1 LFTRA
6 FLIDLN
12 HKLNLIHQME
22 QRNSNYGLGM
32 GVFGAVFFIFGFAT
46 TFIVTMTAPVKAIF
60 GLPEWGAQLLSSAF
74 FITYPILSI
83 PSGKL
88 VAKIGYKWT
97 VILGLLLMGIGSLI
111 FWPAAKVPSFPM
123 FLVATFILAAGV
135 VFLQVAANPYVTAL
149 GPESSASSR
158 LNLTQALNS
167 IATMIAPWII
177 SVAIFRG
184 LSESLMTAKEY
195 GFAAAERVP
204 LPFIIMA
211 VVVIAVAVIL
221 FTIKLP
227 VLVTEK
233 KEGVKKSVW
242 SYPHVI
248 LGALAIFTYVG
259 AEVGNAGLIVNYLKN
274 SGGIDPEVASTYA
287 AIYWGG
293 AMIGRFF
300 GAIMFS
306 DMKSKSKKYG
316 MVGLVLVLA
325 LISGAFVTAKGYT
338 IDTWNFNAGV
348 TFMVIALVNF
358 IIMQIGSG
366 KAART
371 LGVFAIVAASLALIT
386 TFTTGQVALWTI
398 ISIGLFNSIM
408 FPNIFSLAVRD
419 LDGEEM
425 ASASGIINSLVV
437 GGAVIPPLMG
447 GIADTAGYTWA
458 FLVPAACYLY
468 IFFYAV
474 KGSQIR

>member
-1 LFTRA
+1 MDDKNNMR
-6 FLIDLN
+6 I
-12 HKLNLIHQME
+12 
-22 QRNSNYGLGM
+22 GM
-32 GVFGAVFFIFGFAT
+32 PTFGAIFFIFGFAT

-74 FITYPILSI
+74 FISYPILSI

-97 VILGLLLMGIGSLI
+97 VILGLILMGIGSII
-111 FWPAAKVPSFPM
+111 FWPAAKLPSFGL
-123 FLVATFILAAGV
+123 FLFATFILAAGV

-167 IATMIAPWII
+167 VATMVAPWII
-177 SVAIFRG
+177 SVAIFKG
-184 LSESLMTAKEY
+184 LNEAAMGAKEY

-204 LPFIIMA
+204 LPFITMA
-211 VVVIAVAVIL
+211 IVVIAVAIIL

-227 VLVTEK
+227 VLVSEK
-233 KEGVKKSVW
+233 KEEKVKKSVW

-248 LGALAIFTYVG
+248 LGAFAIFTYVG

-306 DMKSKSKKYG
+306 DMKSKTKKYTY
-316 MVGLVLVLA
+316 VAAILVLA
-325 LISGAFVTAKGYT
+325 FASGSFVT
-338 IDTWNFNAGV
+338 DWNTNAGL
-348 TFMVIALVNF
+348 TFMIIALVNF
-358 IIMQIGSG
+358 IIMQIGMG

-371 LGVFAIVAASLALIT
+371 LAVFSIVAASLAIIT
-386 TFTTGQVALWTI
+386 TLTTGQVALWTI

-447 GIADTAGYTWA
+447 AIADSVGYTWA
-458 FLVPAACYLY
+458 FVLPAICYIY

-474 KGSQIR
+474 KGHAIRRN

>member
-1 LFTRA
+1 MDDKNNMR
-6 FLIDLN
+6 I
-12 HKLNLIHQME
+12 
-22 QRNSNYGLGM
+22 GM
-32 GVFGAVFFIFGFAT
+32 PTFGAIFFIFGFAT

-74 FITYPILSI
+74 FISYPILSI

-88 VAKIGYKWT
+88 VARIGYKWT
-97 VILGLLLMGIGSLI
+97 VILGLILMGIGSII
-111 FWPAAKVPSFPM
+111 FWPAAKLPSFGL
-123 FLVATFILAAGV
+123 FLFATFILAAGV

-167 IATMIAPWII
+167 VATMVAPWII
-177 SVAIFRG
+177 SVAIFKG
-184 LSESLMTAKEY
+184 LNEAAMGAKEY

-204 LPFIIMA
+204 LPFITMA
-211 VVVIAVAVIL
+211 IVVIAVAIIL

-227 VLVTEK
+227 VLVSEK
-233 KEGVKKSVW
+233 KEGKVKKSVW

-248 LGALAIFTYVG
+248 LGAFAIFTYVG

-306 DMKSKSKKYG
+306 DMKSKTKKYTY
-316 MVGLVLVLA
+316 VAAILVLA
-325 LISGAFVTAKGYT
+325 FASGSFVT
-338 IDTWNFNAGV
+338 DWNTSAGL
-348 TFMVIALVNF
+348 TFMIIALVNF
-358 IIMQIGSG
+358 IIMQIGMG

-371 LGVFAIVAASLALIT
+371 LAVFSIVAASLAIIT
-386 TFTTGQVALWTI
+386 TLTTGQVALWTI

-447 GIADTAGYTWA
+447 AIADSVGYTWA
-458 FLVPAACYLY
+458 FVLPAICYIY

-474 KGSQIR
+474 KGHAIRRN